1 MTSNI
6 SKQSLPVLL
15 STQETVSKDTDNA
28 QAVMHVLRHF
38 HLGNPAVADQLE
50 ALDGDYLPA
59 LLSAYRD
66 ASQLR
71 YDYPLYLCPC
81 DATNSISLS
90 LAKPLPEFLHERI
103 AMFAPNQDSAIL
115 LKDNIPWVERN
126 LRDVTRKIEGPAL
139 IKPLLEQACQKLNDH
154 LQFDGDN
161 QQRLESDISK
171 LLDNVPDDG
180 LILGYGRFPALHL
193 LMHLIRNQALPQ
205 MSLFKQETEQYIKSL
220 QLLLD
225 VDDTKREDAHSADA
239 LKSNISSS
247 QFFNTDSLSKIVLSS
262 SQFFNT
268 DSLSKIVQHTSK
280 GSISLSA
287 SRRQRIE
294 DALLVLQKF
303 KEKET
308 LVHIVHVNNAI
319 ENLLLDESQY
329 FTSELH
335 SDPCFRATE
344 IFDQEAQELAN
355 VFAAARIAKL
365 EIDNLY
371 DENIHDPWFGNFNW
385 ESFSKKELILVPS
398 VIVLEA
404 ANRLVD
410 ESMVS
415 FSHLLNSGRPVNIFV
430 RVQAHNNP
438 GAKVDE
444 DPFQNFRTELG
455 YLGISHRQ
463 AVVTQCS
470 AARPQLLLSHF
481 EMSLNATR
489 TSLHLINVGLRE
501 VGEDSGL
508 NAWLVAG
515 AALEGRAHPFFSVD
529 PGAGD
534 SAADRMDFSGN
545 PQPERDW
552 PTQSFTFRNA
562 QGEVSEIDLDFT
574 FADYALLIP
583 RLHYHFSL
591 IPVECESEDLLAVA
605 DYLAL
610 PADEVDNLVPYIWA
624 VNQENE
630 LRKLAVSRA
639 LIHACRDRLNF
650 WHSLQE
656 MAGIRSRYIE
666 DAEIRIHAEA
676 DEKIAN
682 QLAQAKE
689 EFSAELEK
697 VKTEAAANVMSRLT
711 DMLLGMDLSGAGA
724 PMRNVV
730 PADTAGITQAEAPAE
745 QSVEELL
752 VEEKVEEEIET
763 FDEAWIDSPLCTTC
777 NDCTDMNPLMFVY
790 NDTNQAIIA
799 DLSAG
804 TYLQMVEAAE
814 ICPSNCIHPGKPWPG
829 SEGDNSEA
837 DLEDLMERAAPYNSF

>member
-6 SKQSLPVLL
+6 SNLNLRKASLPAL
-15 STQETVSKDTDNA
+15 STVNKDIAASENGFDESHQNI
-28 QAVMHVLRHF
+28 MHVLRHF
-38 HLGNPAVADQLE
+38 HLGNPAAAKQLE
-50 ALDGDYLPA
+50 PISDDFLPA

-66 ASQLR
+66 TSQLR

-90 LAKPLPEFLHERI
+90 LAKPLSEFLLERV

-115 LKDNIPWVERN
+115 LKDNIPWIERN
-126 LRDVTRKIEGPAL
+126 LRDVTRKIEGPTL
-139 IKPLLEQACQKLNDH
+139 IKPLLTEACQNLNDH

-193 LMHLIRNQALPQ
+193 LMHLIRNQTLPQ
-205 MSLFKQETEQYIKSL
+205 MTLFKQETEQYIQSL

-225 VDDTKREDAHSADA
+225 VDDTKQKEASSSAA
-239 LKSNISSS
+239 LKSNISS
-247 QFFNTDSLSKIVLSS
+247 N
-262 SQFFNT
+262 QFFNT
-268 DSLSKIVQHTSK
+268 DSLSKIVQHTK
-280 GSISLSA
+280 GSISLSVN
-287 SRRQRIE
+287 RRKRIE

-308 LVHIVHVNNAI
+308 LVHIVHVNNAL

-371 DENIHDPWFGNFNW
+371 DENIHDPWFSNFNW

-438 GAKVDE
+438 GAKADE

-515 AALEGRAHPFFSVD
+515 AALEGRAHPFFAVD

-545 PQPERDW
+545 PQPDRDW
-552 PTQSFTFRNA
+552 PKQTFAFRNEA
-562 QGEVSEIDLDFT
+562 DEISEIELDFT

-583 RLHYHFSL
+583 RLNYHFAL
-591 IPVECESEDLLAVA
+591 IPADCASDELLPVA

-630 LRKLAVSRA
+630 LRQLAVSRA

-676 DEKIAN
+676 DEKITN
-682 QLAQAKE
+682 QLAQAKA
-689 EFSAELEK
+689 EFTAELER

-730 PADTAGITQAEAPAE
+730 PADTAGITQAEASAE
-745 QSVEELL
+745 QAEEQP
-752 VEEKVEEEIET
+752 VEEKAEEEIET

>member
-1 MTSNI
+1 MTSTI
-6 SKQSLPVLL
+6 SKQFLPALPF
-15 STQETVSKDTDNA
+15 SQAVSKDSDSSESD
-28 QAVMHVLRHF
+28 VKSIMHTLRHF
-38 HLGNPAVADQLE
+38 HLGNPAAAEQLE
-50 ALDGDYLPA
+50 SISDEFLPA

-90 LAKPLPEFLHERI
+90 LAKPLPDFLQERVS
-103 AMFAPNQDSAIL
+103 MFAPSEDSAIL
-115 LKDNIPWVERN
+115 LKDNIPWIERH
-126 LRDVTRKIEGPAL
+126 LRNVTRTIEGPAL
-139 IKPLLEQACQKLNDH
+139 IKPLLEDACQKLNEH

-161 QQRLESDISK
+161 QQRLQSDIDK
-171 LLDNVPDDG
+171 LIDNVPDDG

-193 LMHLIRNQALPQ
+193 LMHLMRNQALPQ
-205 MSLFKQETEQYIKSL
+205 MSLFKQETEEYVLNL
-220 QLLLD
+220 QNLLD
-225 VDDTKREDAHSADA
+225 VDDTQKKEARSSEA
-239 LKSNISSS
+239 LKSNIGSN
-247 QFFNTDSLSKIVLSS
+247 QYFNTESLS
-262 SQFFNT
+262 N
-268 DSLSKIVQHTSK
+268 IVQQSSK
-280 GSISLSA
+280 GSISLS
-287 SRRQRIE
+287 STRRKRIE
-294 DALLVLQKF
+294 GALQALHKF
-303 KEKET
+303 KEKEI
-308 LVHIVHVNNAI
+308 LIHIVHANDA
-319 ENLLLDESQY
+319 LDNSWLNESQS
-329 FTSELH
+329 FTSEHH

-344 IFDQEAQELAN
+344 IFDQEAQELAE

-371 DENIHDPWFGNFNW
+371 DENIHDPWFDNFNW

-415 FSHLLNSGRPVNIFV
+415 FAHLLNSGRPVNLFV

-438 GAKVDE
+438 GAKADE
-444 DPFQNFRTELG
+444 DPFHNYRTELG

-470 AARPQLLLSHF
+470 AARHQLLLQQF
-481 EMSLNATR
+481 DMSLNATR

-515 AALEGRAHPFFSVD
+515 AALEGRAHPFFSID

-534 SAADRMDFSGN
+534 SFADRMDFSGN

-552 PTQSFTFRNA
+552 PTQTFAFRNEA
-562 QGEVSEIDLDFT
+562 SEVNEMELDFT

-583 RLHYHFSL
+583 RLNYHFAL
-591 IPVECESEDLLAVA
+591 VPVDCDSQDLLPVA
-605 DYLAL
+605 EYLAL
-610 PADEVDNLVPYIWA
+610 PVDEVDNFVPYIWA
-624 VNQENE
+624 VNEANE
-630 LRKLAVSRA
+630 LRRLAVSRA

-656 MAGIRSRYIE
+656 MAGIRSRYIDDVE
-666 DAEIRIHAEA
+666 QRIQAEADAEIAA
-676 DEKIAN
+676 
-682 QLAQAKE
+682 QVAQAKA
-689 EFSAELEK
+689 EFSAELDR
-697 VKTEAAANVMSRLT
+697 VKTEAAVDVMGRLT
-711 DMLLGMDLSGAGA
+711 DMLLGMDLSGSSLPAGA
-724 PMRNVV
+724 AMKS
-730 PADTAGITQAEAPAE
+730 AAPAAPA
-745 QSVEELL
+745 SVEDA
-752 VEEKVEEEIET
+752 VEETVVEEVEEETET

-799 DLSAG
+799 DLNAG

-814 ICPSNCIHPGKPWPG
+814 ICPSRCIHPGKPW
-829 SEGDNSEA
+829 DKSEA
-837 DLEDLMERAAPYNSF
+837 DLDELMERAVPFNSF

>member
-6 SKQSLPVLL
+6 SKQSLPGLLPALL
-15 STQETVSKDTDNA
+15 SAKNAVNKDTDDA
-28 QAVMHVLRHF
+28 QHSSQNSSQDIMHVLRHF

-50 ALDGDYLPA
+50 TLTDDYLPA
-59 LLSAYRD
+59 LLAPYRD

-90 LAKPLPEFLHERI
+90 LAKPLPEFLHERV
-103 AMFAPNQDSAIL
+103 AMFAPTQDSAII
-115 LKDNIPWVERN
+115 LKDNIPWIERN
-126 LRDVTRKIEGPAL
+126 LRDVTRKIEGPTL
-139 IKPLLEQACQKLNDH
+139 IKPLLEQASQKLIEH
-154 LQFDGDN
+154 LNFDGEN
-161 QQRLESDISK
+161 QLRLQTDIEK

-193 LMHLIRNQALPQ
+193 LMHLITNQALPQ
-205 MSLFKQETEQYIKSL
+205 ISLFKQETEQYIQSL
-220 QLLLD
+220 QTLLD
-225 VDDTKREDAHSADA
+225 VDDSKQEEAHSAEA
-239 LKSNISSS
+239 LKSNISSN
-247 QFFNTDSLSKIVLSS
+247 QFFNA
-262 SQFFNT
+262 
-268 DSLSKIVQHTSK
+268 DSLSKIVQHTQ
-280 GSISLSA
+280 GSFFLSA

-294 DALLVLQKF
+294 DALRVLQKF
-303 KEKET
+303 KEKEI
-308 LVHIVHVNNAI
+308 LVHIVHANDH
-319 ENLLLDESQY
+319 LDNSWLDKGKN
-329 FTSELH
+329 FTSEH
-335 SDPCFRATE
+335 HINPCLRATE
-344 IFDQEAQELAN
+344 IFDQEAQQLAE

-371 DENIHDPWFGNFNW
+371 DENIHEPWFKNFNW
-385 ESFSKKELILVPS
+385 ESFSKRELILVPS

-410 ESMVS
+410 EGMVS

-438 GAKVDE
+438 GAGSDE
-444 DPFQNFRTELG
+444 DPFRNYRTELG

-470 AARPQLLLSHF
+470 AARHQQLLANFS
-481 EMSLNATR
+481 MSLNATR

-515 AALEGRAHPFFSVD
+515 AALEGRAHPFFAVD

-552 PTQSFTFRNA
+552 PTQLFTFRNA
-562 QGEVSEIDLDFT
+562 QGVVSEIDLDFT

-583 RLHYHFSL
+583 RLHYHFSI
-591 IPVECESEDLLAVA
+591 IPAECESDDLLPVA

-610 PADEVDNLVPYIWA
+610 DINDVDNFVPYIWA
-624 VNQENE
+624 VNRDNE

-656 MAGIRSRYIE
+656 MAGIHSRYID
-666 DAEIRIHAEA
+666 DAKILIQARA
-676 DEKIAN
+676 DEEIAN
-682 QLAQAKE
+682 QIAQVKA
-689 EFSAELEK
+689 EFEAQLEQ
-697 VKTEAAANVMSRLT
+697 VKTETAANVMSRLT
-711 DMLLGMDLSGAGA
+711 DMLLGMDLSGSGVPVRSTAS
-724 PMRNVV
+724 VV
-730 PADTAGITQAEAPAE
+730 SSEASASSPSADSSIQPDEQAAEEEAE
-745 QSVEELL
+745 D
-752 VEEKVEEEIET
+752 KEIET

-804 TYLQMVEAAE
+804 TYKQMVEAAE
-814 ICPSNCIHPGKPWPG
+814 ICPSRCIYPGKPWD
-829 SEGDNSEA
+829 ESEA
-837 DLEDLMERAAPYNSF
+837 DLEDLMERAAPFNSF